1 MITFRKKED
10 GTVVI
15 VTEQEQEVSIEQL
28 LALNESDVRAIDAF
42 KAQIEQRNI
51 TIQKLKEFL
60 NNKRK
65 K

>member
-28 LALNESDVRAIDAF
+28 LALNESDVRAIEAF

-60 NNKRK
+60 N
-65 K
+65 

>member
-28 LALNESDVRAIDAF
+28 LALNESDVRAIEAF

-60 NNKRK
+60 NQ
-65 K
+65 